1 MFNPFAAPWGGF
13 AGNTL
18 YRNIAWGNVDF
29 TTYSGSN
36 LTLKKASGAGLA
48 IWADDVGAANV
59 CNIDNLAGTMRFYN
73 NAAVV
78 GGSVNQVW
86 SWTFGNTALIGGST
100 FTGNNIMGRQDQATA
115 TTAVGAGYVGEY
127 IESSQATQVTLASG
141 TTTEIGSATNGSAP
155 QGITLTPGVWDI
167 TGAAHFISGGSTTV
181 TSLQAWIGTA
191 TGNSNTG
198 RDVNRNFAALFY
210 QLAGTEI
217 IGSNDPM
224 LILPTWR
231 VAINSTVTYY
241 LKGAAVFGAS
251 TLTLQGTIRATRVA

>member
-29 TTYSGSN
+29 TTYSGQN

-59 CNIDNLAGTMRFYN
+59 CNIDNSAGTMRFYN

-115 TTAVGAGYVGEY
+115 TTAVGAGYIGEY
-127 IESSQATQVTLASG
+127 IESSQATQVTMTSPN
-141 TTTEIGSATNGSAP
+141 TTEIGSAANGSAP
-155 QGITLTPGVWDI
+155 QGISLTPGVWDI
-167 TGAAHFISGGSTTV
+167 SGSAHFTAGAATTV
-181 TSLQAWIGTA
+181 TVLQAWIGTA
-191 TGNSNTG
+191 TGNSSTG
-198 RDVNRNFAALFY
+198 RDLNRNFAALFY
-210 QLAGTEI
+210 QSAGTEI
-217 IGSNDPM
+217 IGSNDP
-224 LILPTWR
+224 IIVTPVWR
-231 VAINSTVTYY
+231 VAITSTTIYY
-241 LKGAAVFGAS
+241 LKASAVFGAS
-251 TLTLQGTIRATRVA
+251 TMTVQGTIRATRVA